1 LCKRYA
7 KFVRITEAAQL
18 VKQNALM
25 RWTAKPY
32 LLLIFATLILSG
44 CTAGES
50 EPLITIATP
59 RTTFAWPSYI
69 ALKAGYYA
77 EYGLRV
83 RVVFANHPE
92 DIAMLVAGQAQFT
105 LSTLQQAME
114 VIPRNPSLRV
124 AGNPVRKW
132 LFALIAR
139 GSIVDIQQ
147 LKGKRIG
154 ITQLGGSTYDYAARL
169 LERFRI
175 GPTDVQWI
183 SLGTNARE
191 AALAAGRID
200 ATMLSAPSYF
210 ALEKK
215 GYRVL
220 ANINDYDDILSPNVL
235 VFEQSFA
242 DTHPDVLRRIVSA
255 HAQAVRRFY
264 EDKQFAIDAYLAF
277 DKQDRNDLESVYETY
292 AGNAAFDRVPYVL
305 RNSVDYVLSTEADAG
320 LSSRMKRFDYKRSVD
335 NATVDQLVDD
345 GFFKRIY
352 GGLADDEISRKSS
365 AVFR

>member
-1 LCKRYA
+1 MSQR
-7 KFVRITEAAQL
+7 RIFI
-18 VKQNALM
+18 
-25 RWTAKPY
+25 
-32 LLLIFATLILSG
+32 LIVATLILSG

-50 EPLITIATP
+50 APLITIATP

-69 ALKAGYYA
+69 ALKAGYYT

-114 VIPRNPSLRV
+114 VIPRNPALRV
-124 AGNPVRKW
+124 VGNPVRKW

-139 GSIVDIQQ
+139 GSVADIQQ
-147 LKGKRIG
+147 LRGKRIG

-175 GPTDVQWI
+175 RPTDVQWI

-191 AALAAGRID
+191 AALVAGRID

-215 GYRVL
+215 GYRIL
-220 ANINDYDDILSPNVL
+220 ANINDYDDIQSPNVL
-235 VFEQSFA
+235 VFAQSFA

-264 EDKQFAIDAYLAF
+264 EDKQFAIDTYLAF
-277 DKQDRNDLESVYETY
+277 DPQDRHDLESVYETY

-305 RNSVDYVLSTEADAG
+305 RKSVDYVLSTEADAA
-320 LSSRMKRFDYKRSVD
+320 LSSQMKRFDYRRSID
-335 NATVDQLVDD
+335 NATVDQLVND
-345 GFFKRIY
+345 GFFEHIY
-352 GGLADDEISRKSS
+352 GGLGDDEISRKSS